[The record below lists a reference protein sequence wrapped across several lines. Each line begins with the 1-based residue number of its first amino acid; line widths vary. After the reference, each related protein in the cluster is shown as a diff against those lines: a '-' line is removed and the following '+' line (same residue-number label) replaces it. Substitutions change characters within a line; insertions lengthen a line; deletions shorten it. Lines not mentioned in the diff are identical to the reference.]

1 MKFASPKALKRLFR
15 AASKRGRDERLIA
28 RSGLFDEP
36 WYLTNNPDAAHFPGG
51 ALRHFLLRGGKELR
65 DPNPYFDAAWYCQ
78 NHPDLDWR
86 QSNPLVHYLEHGWAD
101 GARPSPNFDPAWY
114 RTSYP
119 DVANAGIE
127 PLSHFLLLGKAEG
140 RLPQASNRFHSVDEA
155 ALLRLKA
162 PSLRETMALFACHAP
177 GGRIKP
183 HVRPLLEA
191 LAGQGVATTLIVAAD
206 EIQSVDWRGLFGAVD
221 GLYVRQNQG
230 YDFAAWARIARD
242 LDISHTSCLGLVNDS
257 IIGPLNAGSFSV
269 VFDRIRASRAHLV
282 GLTDSVQI
290 THHVQ
295 SYFLIAKGEGVP
307 ALRDYLAG
315 VKAYDRKEEVI
326 INYELPLLRRF
337 REANLTVEALF
348 PPSTD
353 RDETLERWR
362 ELIQRGFPF
371 VKARALRLPGAEDW
385 RNVLEAQGYDAS
397 IAERTL
403 AIIEQN
409 DARPPQSPTPQA

>member
-15 AASKRGRDERLIA
+15 AATKRGHDERLIA
-28 RSGLFDEP
+28 RSGLFDKP

-51 ALRHFLLRGGKELR
+51 ALRHFLLHGVRELR
-65 DPNPYFDAAWYCQ
+65 DPNPYFDTAWYCK
-78 NHPDLDWR
+78 NHPDFDWR
-86 QSNPLVHYLEHGWAD
+86 QWNPVVHYLERGSAD

-119 DVANAGIE
+119 DVAVAEIE
-127 PLSHFLLLGKAEG
+127 PLSHFLRLGKIEG
-140 RLPQASNRFHSVDEA
+140 RLPQASNQFRSVQEA
-155 ALLRLKA
+155 ALLCLKA
-162 PSLRETMALFACHAP
+162 PSPRETMALFACHAP
-177 GGRIKP
+177 GERIKP
-183 HVRPLLEA
+183 HVRPFVEA

-206 EIQSVDWRGLFGAVD
+206 EIQSVDGRELFDAVD
-221 GLYVRQNQG
+221 GLYVRQAQG

-242 LDISHTSCLGLVNDS
+242 LDMSQTRCLGLVNDS
-257 IIGPLNAGSFSV
+257 IIGPLNAESFSV
-269 VFDRIRASRAHLV
+269 VFDRIRASRAHLI
-282 GLTDSVQI
+282 GLTDSMQI
-290 THHVQ
+290 THHLQ
-295 SYFLIAKGEGVP
+295 SYFLVAKEEGVP
-307 ALRDYLAG
+307 ALRDFLAG

-326 INYELPLLRRF
+326 INYEVPLLRRF

-353 RDETLERWR
+353 GDETLERWR

-385 RNVLEAQGYDAS
+385 RDLLQAHGNDAS

-403 AIIEQN
+403 AIIERN
-409 DARPPQSPTPQA
+409 GARSAQSPRPQA